1 MDKAVHCKS
10 ISVILC
16 NKSIAKVGLALGQY
30 IIGDITPSF
39 YDLQKTVYEGTYFFS
54 DFRAGHGS
62 CKGFNRQLY
71 LSKLIAFRILKL
83 NFFVLLS
90 KCV

>member
-30 IIGDITPSF
+30 IIGDITPPF
-39 YDLQKTVYEGTYFFS
+39 YDLQKTVYEGTYFVS
-54 DFRAGHGS
+54 DFRAGDGS
-62 CKGFNRQLY
+62 PPPPPPLVARLHKGF
-71 LSKLIAFRILKL
+71 LI
-83 NFFVLLS
+83 
-90 KCV
+90 

>member
-1 MDKAVHCKS
+1 MGKAVHCKS

-16 NKSIAKVGLALGQY
+16 NKSIAKVGLALDQY

-54 DFRAGHGS
+54 DFRAGDGS
-62 CKGFNRQLY
+62 PPPPPPPLVAR
-71 LSKLIAFRILKL
+71 LIINNGVA
-83 NFFVLLS
+83 LL
-90 KCV
+90 

>member
-30 IIGDITPSF
+30 IIGDITPPF
-39 YDLQKTVYEGTYFFS
+39 YDLQKTVYEGTYFVS
-54 DFRAGHGS
+54 DFRAGDGS
-62 CKGFNRQLY
+62 PPPPPPLVARL
-71 LSKLIAFRILKL
+71 
-83 NFFVLLS
+83 
-90 KCV
+90 